1 MSKPTATTASSGT
14 IRNYLRI
21 GQIAERSGVSAKA
34 LRLYEQR
41 GLLKPCAH
49 SQAGYRLYGQDA
61 LQRLMQIVLLKRSGF
76 ALAEIGVLLKR
87 DAQAATRLLDQ
98 RIAVLERDL
107 AARSRTLQTLRNL
120 AQQAGSASTL
130 NVDQLLES
138 IIMTNTL
145 DLHFTEVEREGF
157 RQRAEKLGE
166 SGMADAQRAWPE
178 LIAQVR
184 AAMDGGTAATDPA
197 VVDMGRRWHALVVA
211 ATGNDAAIN
220 QKLSAAY
227 VVQPDAMAAQG
238 MDMEMFRY
246 MGAAMAAAGLSLQL

>member
-1 MSKPTATTASSGT
+1 MSKPTATTAPGNS
-14 IRNYLRI
+14 IRSYLRI
-21 GQIAERSGVSAKA
+21 GQLAERSGVSAKA
-34 LRLYEQR
+34 LRLYEKR

-49 SQAGYRLYGQDA
+49 SEAGYRLYGPDA

-87 DAQAATRLLDQ
+87 DAQAATRLLDH

-107 AARSRTLQTLRNL
+107 AARSRTLQALRKV

-145 DLHFTEVEREGF
+145 DLHFTEAEREGF

-166 SGMADAQRAWPE
+166 SGMADAHRAWPE

-184 AAMDGGTAATDPA
+184 AAMDAGTAATDPT
-197 VVDMGRRWHALVVA
+197 VVDMGRRWRALVVA

-220 QKLSAAY
+220 KKLSEAY
-227 VVQPDAMAAQG
+227 VAQPDAMAAQG
-238 MDMEMFRY
+238 MDMEMCRY
-246 MGAAMAAAGLSLQL
+246 MGTAMGAAGLSLQR